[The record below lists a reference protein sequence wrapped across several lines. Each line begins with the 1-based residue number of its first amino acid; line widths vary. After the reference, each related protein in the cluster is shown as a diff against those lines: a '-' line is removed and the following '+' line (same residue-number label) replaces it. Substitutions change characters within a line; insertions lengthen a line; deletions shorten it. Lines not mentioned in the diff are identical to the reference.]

1 MTCVAGLVVS
11 ISTIGT
17 VVYANCNRN
26 NKIYSGVTFIE
37 LVL

>member
-1 MTCVAGLVVS
+1 MTCVAGLVFS
-11 ISTIGT
+11 ISTTGT

-26 NKIYSGVTFIE
+26 NKISVVTILE